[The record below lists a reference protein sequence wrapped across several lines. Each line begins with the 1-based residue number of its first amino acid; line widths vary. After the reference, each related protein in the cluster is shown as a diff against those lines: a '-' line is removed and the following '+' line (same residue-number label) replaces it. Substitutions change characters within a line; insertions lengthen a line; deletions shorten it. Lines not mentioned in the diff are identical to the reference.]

1 MIPMPSIVKRL
12 SQVLCTCFLLTA
24 CHSIDG
30 EIQKALDSASPQ
42 QQKRLTAFLEH
53 YSNDKEAL
61 SAAKFIVAN
70 LENKYSVSQRNN
82 TNYQAYIDSLDEN
95 RTSINSL
102 KNYNYRNGVTSLKKS
117 TSFQVKDIEILQP
130 DLLIEQLDTA
140 FHTWK
145 QSCWSPQYSDQIFR
159 KYVIPYRISNE
170 PLEYGWR
177 IDAYKQYKHWLQEYK
192 DSSIVAACSYI
203 YQNIDY
209 QTNNLFWGEPLQSYS
224 ANAHYR
230 RGTCSDH
237 AVYTT
242 MIMRALGIPT
252 AIDFVPYW
260 GDNNN
265 GHSFNALILP
275 DGTCKGYNNKEDL
288 SSELHLSGKVSKV
301 YRIEYEIQR
310 NTSLYKYKDSEF
322 IPPVFAEHT
331 IADVTEY
338 YNIPLANVTIT
349 PSLHTPKSHL
359 VYLSVFS
366 PKNWQPVA
374 WSEYKKGEARFQNV
388 GTGYTSHDSPATKG
402 ENYGEGGLFLP
413 ICYVDERL
421 QPLTYPF
428 ILKEGGAV
436 RYLKPEIKETEK
448 IVLHRKHPRKSRIIE
463 FARKMKG
470 GYFELSNNRN
480 FTQSDIAFFV
490 DSIPESHI
498 QRISL
503 SEGKKYRYMRF
514 YKRKGGI
521 SIGEI
526 GCMDANGQVI
536 SGKILA
542 DIALEDDSELK
553 NINDG
558 NSLSYFDVSGLDDLW
573 VGLDF
578 GEPTSLSELFFCP
591 RTDDN
596 DIFPG
601 DLYELFYWDTRWI
614 SLGKQS
620 AQANRLV
627 YNDVPKNALLWLRN
641 LTKGHEE
648 RPFTYEEGK
657 QIWW

>member
-1 MIPMPSIVKRL
+1 MVLNIKYVL
-12 SQVLCTCFLLTA
+12 QVLGICCLVSA
-24 CHSIDG
+24 CRSIDS
-30 EIQKALDSASPQ
+30 EVQEVLDSSPLQ
-42 QQKRLTAFLEH
+42 QREKLSAFIEH
-53 YSNDKEAL
+53 YSNDEETL
-61 SAAKFIVAN
+61 NAAKFIVAN
-70 LENKYSVSQRNN
+70 LGNKYSVSERNN
-82 TNYQAYIDSLDEN
+82 KIYQAYIDSLDEN

-102 KNYNYRNGVTSLKKS
+102 KNYNYRNGVTASENLTSL
-117 TSFQVKDIEILQP
+117 QVKDIEIIEP
-130 DLLIEQLDTA
+130 DSLVEQLNRA

-145 QSCWSPQYSDQIFR
+145 QSPWSSQYSDKAFE
-159 KYVIPYRISNE
+159 KYIIPYRISTE
-170 PLEYGWR
+170 PLEYHWCT
-177 IDAYKQYKHWLQEYK
+177 DAYKQYKHWLEEYK
-192 DSSIVAACSYI
+192 DSSIVAIGSYI

-224 ANAHYR
+224 TNARYK

-288 SSELHLSGKVSKV
+288 ESELHLSGKVPKV
-301 YRIEYEIQR
+301 YRIEYEVQR
-310 NTSLYKYKDSEF
+310 NTSLYKYKDSEY
-322 IPPVFAEHT
+322 IPPAFTEHT

-338 YNIPLANVTIT
+338 YNIPMTNVTIT
-349 PSLHTPKSHL
+349 PDLYTPKSHL

-366 PKNWQPVA
+366 PKTWQPVA
-374 WSEYKKGEARFQNV
+374 WSEYKSGEAQFQNV
-388 GTGYTSHDSPATKG
+388 GVGYTSHDSPITKG

-413 ICYVDERL
+413 VCYVDEHT

-428 ILKEGGAV
+428 VLKENGSV
-436 RYLKPEIKETEK
+436 CSLKPEKKDVEEVMIY
-448 IVLHRKHPRKSRIIE
+448 RKYPRKTRIIE
-463 FARKMKG
+463 FAKKMKG
-470 GYFELSNNRN
+470 GYFELSNDRN
-480 FTQSDIAFFV
+480 FAQSDIVFFV
-490 DSIPESHI
+490 DSTPESRI
-498 QRISL
+498 QRVSL
-503 SEGKKYRYMRF
+503 SGEKKYRYMRF

-521 SIGEI
+521 SVGEI
-526 GCMDANGQVI
+526 GCLDAKGQII
-536 SGKILA
+536 SGKVLA
-542 DIALEDDSELK
+542 DIALEEDSELK

-558 NSLSYFDVSGLDDLW
+558 NSLSYFDISGLDDLW

-578 GEPTSLSELFFCP
+578 GKSVSLSELFFCP

-596 DIFPG
+596 DISAG
-601 DLYELFYWDTRWI
+601 DLYELFYWDTRWM

-620 AQANRLV
+620 AQTHQLV

-648 RPFTYEEGK
+648 RPFTYEGGK